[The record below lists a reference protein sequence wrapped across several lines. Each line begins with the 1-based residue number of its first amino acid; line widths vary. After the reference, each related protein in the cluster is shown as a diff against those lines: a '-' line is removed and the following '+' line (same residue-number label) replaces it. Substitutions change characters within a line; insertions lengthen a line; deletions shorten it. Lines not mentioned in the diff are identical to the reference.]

1 MWKMKKFD
9 AVIAGYTCVD
19 LIPDFKKNQSVASI
33 TNLFIPGKL
42 IEIEGIS
49 FVLGGAVP
57 NTGLAMKK
65 LNKSIFLNGLV
76 GNDFIGKIAIE
87 WLDKYDLSEG
97 IRSTEQAGTAF
108 SIVIAPPGIDR
119 IFLESLGCN
128 QIFDTGFINFE
139 AISGSRLFHFG
150 YPPLLKQF
158 YQDNGSQLVDLFSK
172 VRRMGVVTSLDLSL
186 PDPES
191 ESGRINWSE
200 ILQKVLP
207 NTDIFVPSIDEVLQ
221 IMKPKE
227 YAEILSSSVSSDII
241 DKLIISTIRE
251 IGSQFI
257 DSGVKIL
264 LIKAGHLGA
273 YLLTGDVSAI
283 NEKAGL
289 NLNLDRW
296 NKCELWCK
304 AYKADPLKIK
314 NSSGAGDTA
323 AAAFLCAILNN
334 EDPDSSVRYAT
345 MAGRNNLYCKNVY
358 DDLSNWEDMTEGIKS
373 EENELIFF

>member
-1 MWKMKKFD
+1 MKKFD
-9 AVIAGYTCVD
+9 AVISGYTCVD
-19 LIPDFKKNQSVASI
+19 LIPDFKRNQSVSSLSS
-33 TNLFIPGKL
+33 LFVPGKL
-42 IEIEGIS
+42 IEIDGIS

-65 LNKSIFLNGLV
+65 LNKKVLLNGLV
-76 GNDFIGKIAIE
+76 GDDFIGKIAIE

-97 IRSTEQAGTAF
+97 IRMTDKAGTAF

-119 IFLESLGCN
+119 IFLESPGCN

-139 AISGSRLFHFG
+139 AISESRLFHFG

-158 YQDNGSQLVDLFSK
+158 YQNNGSQLVDLLSE
-172 VRRMGVVTSLDLSL
+172 VQRMGVVTSLDLSL

-191 ESGRINWSE
+191 ESGGINWPE
-200 ILQKVLP
+200 ILQKVSP
-207 NTDIFVPSIDEVLQ
+207 YTDIFVPSMDEVLQ
-221 IMKPKE
+221 IMNPKE

-241 DKLIISTIRE
+241 DKLIISTVRE
-251 IGSQFI
+251 IGNRLI

-273 YLLTGDVSAI
+273 YLLTGDISSI

-334 EDPDSSVRYAT
+334 EDPDSSVRYAA

-358 DDLSNWEDMTEGIKS
+358 DDLSDWEEMTEEIKA
-373 EENELIFF
+373 EENELKYF